1 MLRRLARIA
10 ALFAGLTATGAAL
23 AAPIDTPLTLRWKD
37 VNGTVVAEKTL
48 GVDEVEA
55 LPQTTIE
62 TATPW
67 THDMRTFV
75 GPSIAVLAKLA
86 PHPVAEATFVALNDY
101 TATLE
106 PADWTERGAILAVRH
121 NGELMPVRDKG
132 PYWVVY
138 PLSSHPEL
146 DTQFYHG
153 RMVWQV
159 KAVDFLVE

>member
-1 MLRRLARIA
+1 MFSRFARFAAFFALLA
-10 ALFAGLTATGAAL
+10 FAGPVL
-23 AAPIDTPLTLRWKD
+23 AAPPEVPLTLRWKD
-37 VNGTVVAEKTL
+37 ASGAVVAERTL
-48 GVDEVEA
+48 SRAEVEA

-62 TATPW
+62 TETPW
-67 THDMRTFV
+67 THDTRTFV
-75 GPSIAVLAKLA
+75 GPAIGVLADLG
-86 PHPVAEATFVALNDY
+86 PQPVAEATFVALNDY
-101 TATLE
+101 VSTIEAT
-106 PADWTERGAILAVRH
+106 DWTELGAILAVRH

-138 PLSSHPEL
+138 PLSSRPEL